1 LHHSPIRRVF
11 YPTFFFL
18 GKLVFGGSWSK
29 E

>member
-29 E
+29 